1 MATTNDLDILKTGA
15 ELLKAY
21 PGCRVKV
28 AEDKREMVAEIS
40 DGFAVAV
47 IERSLPHFHLRTREV
62 YRVLRGILYV
72 ACGGRGHVLQKEDT
86 IVIEPPQIHFARAAG
101 EPVWI
106 EVESVPPYT
115 ADDHFI
121 L

>member
-1 MATTNDLDILKTGA
+1 MTDIDIERIQT
-15 ELLKAY
+15 ELAALY
-21 PGCRVKV
+21 PGSRVKI

-47 IERSLPHFHLRTREV
+47 IERSLPHFHVKMTEV
-62 YRVLRGILYV
+62 YRVLRGTLYV
-72 ACGGRGHVLQKEDT
+72 ACGGKGHVLRKDESMT
-86 IVIEPPQIHFARAAG
+86 IAPGQVHSARSAG

-106 EVESVPPYT
+106 EVESVPAWSP
-115 ADDHFI
+115 DDHFI

>member
-1 MATTNDLDILKTGA
+1 MRDIDIAKLSLDLINS
-15 ELLKAY
+15 Y
-21 PGCRVKV
+21 PGCQIKV
-28 AEDKREMVAEIS
+28 AEDKREIVAEIT

-47 IERSLPHFHLRTREV
+47 IECSKPHFHAHMREV
-62 YRVLRGILYV
+62 YRVLRGTLYV
-72 ACGGRGHVLQKEDT
+72 ACGGQGRVLRKGET
-86 IVIEPPQIHFARAAG
+86 ITIEPTLIHFARAAG

-106 EVESVPPYT
+106 EVESVPPWS

>member
-1 MATTNDLDILKTGA
+1 MRKLARAI
-15 ELLKAY
+15 E
-21 PGCRVKV
+21 RVSGVRRQV

-40 DGFAVAV
+40 DGFTVAV
-47 IERSLPHFHLRTREV
+47 IERSLPHFHLKTREV

-72 ACGGRGHVLQKEDT
+72 ACGGRGNVLQEKDT
-86 IVIEPPQIHFARAAG
+86 LVIEPPQIHFARAAG

-106 EVESVPPYT
+106 EVKSVPPYS